1 MIIFSSHVRVFHL
14 IQLYSARH
22 LLNISSTTDD
32 RYYKFIQLL
41 FLVPASKVVLDPR
54 TTFFWHDMIS
64 YKYEYAVHTL
74 YTIPTGTV
82 HMYSIIKYI
91 ILYCMHTSSVL
102 YTTSKMNLNVYCTDT
117 CTTIYMY
124 VHYVVPTIVF
134 IN

>member
-22 LLNISSTTDD
+22 ILNISSTTDD

-41 FLVPASKVVLDPR
+41 FLAPASKVVLDPR

-64 YKYEYAVHTL
+64 YKYEYPVHTS

-82 HMYSIIKYI
+82 HMYSMIPAANAEFAYRRG
-91 ILYCMHTSSVL
+91 
-102 YTTSKMNLNVYCTDT
+102 
-117 CTTIYMY
+117 MY
-124 VHYVVPTIVF
+124 VPRYVPGVPVVLMLLNFEITSRKF
-134 IN
+134 HT

>member
-22 LLNISSTTDD
+22 ILNISSTTDD

-64 YKYEYAVHTL
+64 YKYEYPVHTS

-82 HMYSIIKYI
+82 HMYSMIPAANAEFAYR
-91 ILYCMHTSSVL
+91 HV
-102 YTTSKMNLNVYCTDT
+102 
-117 CTTIYMY
+117 CTTVCTGGTGSIDA
-124 VHYVVPTIVF
+124 F
-134 IN
+134 EF